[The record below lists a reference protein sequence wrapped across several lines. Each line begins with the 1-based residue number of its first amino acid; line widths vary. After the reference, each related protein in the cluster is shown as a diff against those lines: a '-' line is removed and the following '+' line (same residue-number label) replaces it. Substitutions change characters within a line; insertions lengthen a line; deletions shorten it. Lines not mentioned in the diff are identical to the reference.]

1 MIMTTRKPDCSWGYG
16 ALSWLRKG
24 VFCAILLWAVPLHA
38 QPVTIAALGDSL
50 TQGYG
55 LPDGDGLVPQL
66 QRYLDAAGEEVT
78 LINAGVSGDTTA
90 GGLARIGWTLGDDID
105 ALIVTLGGNDVLRG
119 IAPEVARANLDG
131 ILGAAGALP
140 VLLIGIEAPG
150 NYGPDYKRDF
160 EAIYP
165 DLSDKYGT
173 LLIQNFFDALQDDSG
188 AIGNARDFMQS
199 DGIHPN
205 ANGVARIVNRMGPV
219 VQELIAKAR
228 SRQD

>member
-16 ALSWLRKG
+16 ALLWLRKG
-24 VFCAILLWAVPLHA
+24 VFCAILLWAVPLQA

-165 DLSDKYGT
+165 DLSDKYST
-173 LLIQNFFDALQDDSG
+173 LFIPNFFDSLQDDSG

-205 ANGVARIVNRMGPV
+205 ARGVARIVNRMGPV

-228 SRQD
+228 SRQN

>member
-1 MIMTTRKPDCSWGYG
+1 M
-16 ALSWLRKG
+16 
-24 VFCAILLWAVPLHA
+24 
-38 QPVTIAALGDSL
+38 
-50 TQGYG
+50 
-55 LPDGDGLVPQL
+55 
-66 QRYLDAAGEEVT
+66 T

-90 GGLARIGWTLGDDID
+90 GGLARIGWTLGDDVD

-173 LLIQNFFDALQDDSG
+173 ILIQNFFVALQDDSG

-205 ANGVARIVNRMGPV
+205 ARGVARIVNRMGPV

-228 SRQD
+228 SRQN